1 LPHLSTGIEDIS
13 PSHPADAI
21 GCVMC
26 HAQFVSCEWVLDC
39 VDCHTSAEA
48 MGGGHIYGTK
58 KDAAYRQCK
67 TCHGTLTEPPAK
79 T

>member
-1 LPHLSTGIEDIS
+1 
-13 PSHPADAI
+13 
-21 GCVMC
+21 
-26 HAQFVSCEWVLDC
+26 
-39 VDCHTSAEA
+39 